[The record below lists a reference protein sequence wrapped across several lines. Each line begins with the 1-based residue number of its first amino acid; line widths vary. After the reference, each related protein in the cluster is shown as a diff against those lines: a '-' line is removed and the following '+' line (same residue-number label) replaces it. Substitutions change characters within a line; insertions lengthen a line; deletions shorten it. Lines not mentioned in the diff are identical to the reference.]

1 MIELIQDNPYL
12 ISINIVMLVAIWYT
26 MRPAI
31 YYADSTVSSRRLYF
45 ALFMWFLFDVFAF
58 WGSDWFHLY
67 VAYKDIQV
75 ENLIVEDVYT
85 WIAHNLAPNNYI
97 LFRIIVWG
105 AAQFFLWDTFRRI
118 SISSHL
124 LLAVFLSV
132 WLIWFSYAR
141 VSLAMAMAFWG
152 LTIYHKSHGISI
164 IPKIIGLCAIA
175 ASFYFHKSAIFII
188 FVSLLTILTS
198 KVNKITFI
206 ICLIAFPLF
215 AYILNDGVVDSV
227 LLTMT
232 DKTEDLD
239 NYITKAQYY
248 MESDEIDKGIGP
260 LIGLLLERI
269 PYYLIIVLGGI
280 ALFST
285 NNNTSPINNEESLDA
300 PVDNDEIVFTIPEDI
315 KVFIRA
321 LLYIVLFSS
330 LFLFNSSVNTQIIY
344 NRFIRFSFVPATIIL
359 AYLLE
364 NNKYMRYG
372 WWTYCI
378 ALFGTCY
385 QMIYM
390 LYCSIAN
397 S

>member
-141 VSLAMAMAFWG
+141 VSLAIAMAFWG

-206 ICLIAFPLF
+206 ICLVAFPFLV
-215 AYILNDGVVDSV
+215 YILKDGFINTLLLMVTDSN
-227 LLTMT
+227 
-232 DKTEDLD
+232 EDLEKIIIKTQQ
-239 NYITKAQYY
+239 YI
-248 MESDEIDKGIGP
+248 ESDESDHGIGP
-260 LIGLLLERI
+260 LIGILLEKI
-269 PYYLIIVLGGI
+269 PYYLIIMLGGV
-280 ALFST
+280 ALFRS
-285 NNNTSPINNEESLDA
+285 NNRSAISYEEPFDA
-300 PVDNDEIVFTIPEDI
+300 SNDNDDLCIIIPEDV
-315 KVFIRA
+315 KMFIRA
-321 LLYIVLFSS
+321 LFFIIFFSS
-330 LFLFNSSVNTQIIY
+330 LFLFNNSVNTQVIY
-344 NRFIRFSFVPATIIL
+344 DRFIKFSYIPATIIL

-364 NNKYMRYG
+364 NNKYLRYG
-372 WWTYCI
+372 WWIYCV
-378 ALFGTCY
+378 AFFGTCY

-397 S
+397 SK